1 MKKNP
6 KNSGLSLVE
15 ILAIAGVA
23 VLITLI
29 SIPSFLGY
37 QKNSKL
43 KNEARQM
50 ATNIRYAQQLAI
62 TTQNVYQVK
71 IFPEE
76 EKRYQIKDETNNTV
90 IKDVYLATEVRVSQ
104 IENFT
109 DRQIRFTATGGVI
122 EAGNIYLV
130 NTNNQ
135 TSTLQIKPSGYV
147 QITE

>member
-1 MKKNP
+1 MKNKL

-23 VLITLI
+23 VLISLI
-29 SIPSFLGY
+29 SVPAFIGY

-43 KNEARQM
+43 KNEARQL

-62 TTQNVYQVK
+62 TTQNIYQVK
-71 IFPEE
+71 IFPEN
-76 EKRYQIKDETNNTV
+76 EKRYQIKDEKNDTI
-90 IKDVYLATEVRVSQ
+90 IKDVHFDSEIRVSQ
-104 IENFT
+104 IDNFI
-109 DRQIRFTATGGVI
+109 DQMIRFTATGGVV
-122 EAGNIYLV
+122 EAGNLYLV

-147 QITE
+147 QIID